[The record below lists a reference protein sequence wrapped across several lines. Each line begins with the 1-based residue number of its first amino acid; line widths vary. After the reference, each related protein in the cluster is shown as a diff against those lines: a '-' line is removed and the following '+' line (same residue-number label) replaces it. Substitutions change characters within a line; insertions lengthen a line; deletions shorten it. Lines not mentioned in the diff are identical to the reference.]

1 MTIRLIRAAVTMIT
15 VIIPGVSTAQQFD
28 GLYRP
33 DEPWAEGW
41 RCDPEFLGADGG
53 ALGILENQL
62 FGLENTCQLTD
73 PRPENGGVR
82 YVAVCSGEGESYTE
96 DYLVRSTET
105 GITLTRGGETIA
117 WRRCGESPALHS
129 ENEWVAGFGMGV
141 TEVSTRDPQGNS
153 VMLTCTGGQ
162 EGQVFVEFLG
172 VPAGGGPITLDVDGD
187 RFEMSVWAERGR
199 LNLECRACMDTYT
212 ALWTAIRAGTS
223 LTIIQGSKHAQ
234 FSLSGSAA
242 ALDPTPCQPEGW

>member
-1 MTIRLIRAAVTMIT
+1 MTTRLIRAAVTMIT

-41 RCDPEFLGADGG
+41 RCDPEYLGADGG
-53 ALGILENQL
+53 ALGIFENQL
-62 FGLENTCQLTD
+62 FGVENTCQLTD

-82 YVAVCSGEGESYTE
+82 YVAVCSGEGESHTE

-117 WRRCGESPALHS
+117 WRRCGEGLAQHA

-141 TEVSTRDPQGNS
+141 TEVSTHDPQGNS

-162 EGQVFVEFLG
+162 EGQVFVEFMG
-172 VPAGGGPITLDVDGD
+172 VPAASGPITFDVDGD
-187 RFEMSVWAERGR
+187 RFEMTAWPDRGR
-199 LNLECRACMDTYT
+199 LNLECRACTDNYNTMWA
-212 ALWTAIRAGTS
+212 ALRAGQN
-223 LTIIQGSKHAQ
+223 LTVTQGLNQAR
-234 FSLSGSAA
+234 FSLRGSAA
-242 ALDPTPCQPEGW
+242 ALDPVPCIPEGW